1 MFFTSTVYLTVAHP
15 AWVLSKPLVT
25 VAVLGASEDV
35 TVTLL
40 DGRVVK
46 VELALI
52 AEWPDAV
59 TVSVTIAF
67 SPWTAVKVHVP
78 MALGAMF
85 SAEQS
90 ELATVPA
97 VPAVQARPVNPPA
110 VKTLPY
116 ALSQIWSTISPEL
129 EEFVMATV

>member
-1 MFFTSTVYLTVAHP
+1 MYLTVAQP
-15 AWVLSKPLVT
+15 AWLLSKPLVT

-40 DGRVVK
+40 DTLFVK
-46 VELALI
+46 VELALR
-52 AEWPDAV
+52 AEWPDAL
-59 TVSVTIAF
+59 TVSVTMAF
-67 SPWTAVKVHVP
+67 APWTAVKVHVP

-85 SAEQS
+85 SAEQP

-97 VPAVQARPVNPPA
+97 VPAVQGEPVKVAA
-110 VKTLPY
+110 VKILPY

-129 EEFVMATV
+129 DVFVMATV

>member
-1 MFFTSTVYLTVAHP
+1 MLPYLSSLSADSNRFSSDPLQLCTPTVYLTVAQP

-40 DGRVVK
+40 DPLVK
-46 VELALI
+46 VKLERTD
-52 AEWPDAV
+52 ECPDAL

-67 SPWTAVKVHVP
+67 SPWSAVKVHVP
-78 MALGAMF
+78 VAPGAMF
-85 SAEQS
+85 SAEQP

-97 VPAVQARPVNPPA
+97 VPAGQAANPLA
-110 VKTLPY
+110 VKTLP
-116 ALSQIWSTISPEL
+116 
-129 EEFVMATV
+129 